1 MSKIVITGSAIVLKS
16 ELTLDTIQKL
26 AKYRPSALEKR
37 DDKDRI
43 VFKVAVAAEG
53 NGSINDKAVFFAPV
67 THDPEKKATVTLQV
81 PETVKGDVKEYAA
94 DLLAAA
100 FNGLNDMEKSMADA
114 ATAVDAA
121 KAEMLEAIT
130 VR

>member
-1 MSKIVITGSAIVLKS
+1 MSKIIITGSAIVLKS

-26 AKYRPSALEKR
+26 AKYRPSALERR
-37 DDKDRI
+37 DDKERL

-53 NGSINDKAVFFAPV
+53 NGSINDKAVFFAPI
-67 THDPEKKATVTLQV
+67 THDPDKKATVTLQI
-81 PETVKGDVKEYAA
+81 PESVKGDVKEYAA

-100 FNGLNDMEKSMADA
+100 FNGLNDMEGSMLRASS
-114 ATAVDAA
+114 AVDSA

-130 VR
+130 VQ